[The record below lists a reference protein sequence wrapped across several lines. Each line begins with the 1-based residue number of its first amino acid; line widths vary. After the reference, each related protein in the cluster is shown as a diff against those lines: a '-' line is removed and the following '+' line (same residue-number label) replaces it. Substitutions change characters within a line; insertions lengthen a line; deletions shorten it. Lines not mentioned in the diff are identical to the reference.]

1 MSTASEPYPP
11 SKDRAWR
18 EWAMVAIG
26 LTGLLSVMAIIVAT
40 VALSSTATTSTTV
53 ITTPAPAARAASA
66 TAVAPAPTRISVNIK
81 ADDQHG
87 RKGPDGQWHDAFL
100 PADYTVHAGSTVTVT
115 FHNFDGSPHTFTS
128 PALGVNSIISAGTDS
143 AAHTATLTFKAPSKP
158 GKYAWWC
165 SVPCDPW
172 AMTHDGYM
180 RGYVTVVA

>member
-18 EWAMVAIG
+18 EWAMIAIG
-26 LTGLLSVMAIIVAT
+26 LTGLMSVMAIIIST
-40 VALSSTATTSTTV
+40 VALSSGSGTSTTV
-53 ITTPAPAARAASA
+53 ITTPAASA
-66 TAVAPAPTRISVNIK
+66 HSVVAAAAPAPQLISVNIK
-81 ADDQHG
+81 ADDEHG
-87 RKGPDGQWHDAFL
+87 RKGPDNQWHDAFL
-100 PADYTVHAGSTVTVT
+100 PADYTVHAGAKVTIT
-115 FHNFDGSPHTFTS
+115 FHNYDTGPHTFTS
-128 PALGVNSIISAGTDS
+128 PALNVNQVISAGTESTPRDVTFTF
-143 AAHTATLTFKAPSKP
+143 TAPTKT